1 MGAAASV
8 VAAKDVSEIT
18 LPERVVER
26 AAALKQELVLLGG
39 GPELRS
45 SVNSFVDELLADLD
59 TT

>member
-8 VAAKDVSEIT
+8 AEKDVSDIT
-18 LPERVVER
+18 LSERVVER
-26 AAALKQELVLLGG
+26 AAALNQELVLLGG